1 MLKPEVASAKILHF
15 SLPET
20 RSGERRN
27 LTFFFACESS
37 IHPMYPGTPKVYG
50 EKVVI
55 LGLGLVLFFVL
66 VFCVYVYVYIG
77 NAGEAEWK
85 RG

>member
-1 MLKPEVASAKILHF
+1 
-15 SLPET
+15 
-20 RSGERRN
+20 
-27 LTFFFACESS
+27 
-37 IHPMYPGTPKVYG
+37 MYPGTPKVYG